1 MPRLTDQD
9 LKAIQDVLAWMMTGI
24 LLPIGLSGLGDD
36 WLTGLSYIVIAV
48 ILCPLTVG
56 ARWLK
61 ITISFIIFFIVQL

>member
-24 LLPIGLSGLGDD
+24 LLPIGFCGFSDD
-36 WLTGLSYIVIAV
+36 WLTGLSYIAIAV
-48 ILCPLTVG
+48 ILCPLTMG

-61 ITISFIIFFIVQL
+61 VTIAFIVFLIVQL